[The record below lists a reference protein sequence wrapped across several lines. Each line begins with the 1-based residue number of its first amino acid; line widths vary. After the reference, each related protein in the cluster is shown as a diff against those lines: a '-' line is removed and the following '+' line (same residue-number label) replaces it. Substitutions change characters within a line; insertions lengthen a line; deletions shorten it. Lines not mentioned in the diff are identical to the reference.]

1 MYVEKKKEIIKMTV
15 FYNGFLFISSS
26 VASWLLRQKQIFGK
40 INPADSQ
47 LVTGVFRLNN
57 IAGHMYF
64 VPILILV
71 MIIFMTL
78 ITSVMPAIIIS
89 RMTPV
94 DMIFE
99 RD

>member
-1 MYVEKKKEIIKMTV
+1 
-15 FYNGFLFISSS
+15 
-26 VASWLLRQKQIFGK
+26 
-40 INPADSQ
+40 
-47 LVTGVFRLNN
+47 
-57 IAGHMYF
+57 MYF